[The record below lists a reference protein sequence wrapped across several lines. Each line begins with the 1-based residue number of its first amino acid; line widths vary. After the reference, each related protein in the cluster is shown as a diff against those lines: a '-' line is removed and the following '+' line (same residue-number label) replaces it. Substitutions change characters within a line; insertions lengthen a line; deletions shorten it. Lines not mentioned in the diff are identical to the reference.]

1 MLLVSCCLVGQIRV
15 WDAQTGDCLTV
26 IPKPRYVLSV
36 LSHSAVGRSL
46 HSCCSAAGA
55 NPSVRN
61 RPSPTVE
68 VGGLTFYYCVL
79 GCEETAVASLTTRK
93 AGIIVQMARMVWTTL
108 LRTVTSS
115 KGCSAPPSLRFSATS
130 QTSRL
135 SLTRT
140 SLSRWRWPSQRRDSV
155 LWAVVRRRP
164 GMTLAAWL
172 VKCTKSTA
180 PPTVWTSLASQPH
193 MDRLA
198 SVRGAAVPAPCTAGP
213 RREAAAAAEG
223 AWGMSPLQDLTNH
236 HHFLP
241 GEETWRALS
250 GAWICKGT
258 WLWLAGVM
266 GSWRWGARLSASP
279 GTGWPASSSLRL
291 KKLKDCHVIK

>member
-1 MLLVSCCLVGQIRV
+1 MRSLSESRGLGGATCSAVLVLPCQDIECLASDGMLLVSCCLVGQIRV

-61 RPSPTVE
+61 QPSPTVE

-140 SLSRWRWPSQRRDSV
+140 SLSR
-155 LWAVVRRRP
+155 
-164 GMTLAAWL
+164 
-172 VKCTKSTA
+172 
-180 PPTVWTSLASQPH
+180 
-193 MDRLA
+193 
-198 SVRGAAVPAPCTAGP
+198 
-213 RREAAAAAEG
+213 
-223 AWGMSPLQDLTNH
+223 
-236 HHFLP
+236 
-241 GEETWRALS
+241 
-250 GAWICKGT
+250 
-258 WLWLAGVM
+258 
-266 GSWRWGARLSASP
+266 
-279 GTGWPASSSLRL
+279 
-291 KKLKDCHVIK
+291 